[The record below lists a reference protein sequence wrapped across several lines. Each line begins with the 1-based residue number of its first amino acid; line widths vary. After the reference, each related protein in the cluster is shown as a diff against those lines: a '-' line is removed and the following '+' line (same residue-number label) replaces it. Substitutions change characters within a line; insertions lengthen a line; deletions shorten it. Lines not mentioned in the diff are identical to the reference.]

1 MSYRGQPVP
10 SKVHEAYR
18 SKVSDG
24 KSVEVQVPENTEII
38 NQHFYELG
46 GFFGSATQS
55 VKTESGET
63 DVVVLTIE
71 QAEYE
76 TDQIETTDDFEAGDK
91 VYFVDGKLTT
101 AADNGESEGPTAN
114 RLVGR
119 VTQGKDRNNVIWFI
133 LGPQL

>member
-1 MSYRGQPVP
+1 MSYKGQPAAT
-10 SKVHEAYR
+10 KTHDAYR

-24 KSVEVQVPENTEII
+24 KSVEVEVPESTTIE
-38 NQHFYELG
+38 NQNFYELG

-63 DVVVLTIE
+63 DTVVLTIE

-76 TDQIETTDDFEAGDK
+76 TDQIQTSKDFKPGDT
-91 VYFVDGKLTT
+91 VYLKDGKLTT
-101 AADNGESEGPTAN
+101 ESESGSGDDAKEN

-119 VTQGKDRNNVIWFI
+119 VTQGKDKNNVIWFI
-133 LGPQL
+133 LAPQV